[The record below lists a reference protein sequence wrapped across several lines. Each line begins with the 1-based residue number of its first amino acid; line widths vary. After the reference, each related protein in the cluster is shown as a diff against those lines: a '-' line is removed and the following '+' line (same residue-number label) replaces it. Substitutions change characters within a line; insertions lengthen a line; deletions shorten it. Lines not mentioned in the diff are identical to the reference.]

1 MRVHPSVSVDSNRLL
16 HSTASQRYSPPMRK
30 LLFASCLLILF
41 AVAAPAQSTYDVIL
55 HNGRVIDGSG
65 NPWYVADV
73 GIRDGHIAAIGRL
86 CPSGL
91 ASCPSKRTLDA
102 SGLVI
107 APGFI
112 DVHTHVED
120 SIRRIPT
127 GDNFLFDGVTSL
139 ITGNCGG
146 SETELAKYFTELRS
160 AGIALNLG
168 TLIGHNSVRRAVMQS
183 EQRDPTADEQARME
197 ALVEQAM
204 REGAV
209 GLSTGLIYIPG
220 TYSKTPEVV
229 GLARAAAKFNGVYA
243 SHIRNEG
250 DDEHGGVFAAIAEAI
265 EIGRQAQMPV
275 EISHFKISNKKLW
288 GQSTR
293 TIGLVEKARAEGLDV
308 TVDQYPYTAS
318 STNLG
323 VLLPSWAHAG
333 GTEERNKR
341 LNDPA
346 TRAKIAA
353 EMRKSIRN
361 RNGRKRLDYAFVAS
375 CRWDPSLEGKNISQ
389 INREKGRKGKLDAEI
404 QTVLDMVEKGGAQM
418 VYHSMDERDVLRIL
432 QFPYSMVASDGGIQQ
447 MDRGVPHPR
456 SYGTN
461 ARVLGLYVR
470 DKNALRLEEAIR
482 KMTSLPAQRFRLTD
496 RGLIRP
502 GMWADIVVFD
512 PAKVADRA
520 TFTKPHAY
528 AEGFHFVLVNGEVVI
543 ADGKHTGSRPGSILL
558 GPGAVPSVEDHV
570 GAGYSRPSFP
580 PACRSTEVSRTPRA
594 ASSASI
600 LRSSN
605 R

>member
-1 MRVHPSVSVDSNRLL
+1 VDSNRLL
-16 HSTASQRYSPPMRK
+16 HSTASQRYIPPMRK

-204 REGAV
+204 RDGAV

-543 ADGKHTGSRPGSILL
+543 ADGKHTGSRPGAILL
-558 GPGAVPSVEDHV
+558 GPGFRQEMA
-570 GAGYSRPSFP
+570 RQ
-580 PACRSTEVSRTPRA
+580 
-594 ASSASI
+594 
-600 LRSSN
+600 
-605 R
+605 